1 MKKLKISQLPL
12 YNSLKGLFTI
22 GTDKDNRSV
31 RVSLEFIEQD
41 TQEAVKYARDE
52 TDKAVAG
59 ANTAVNNAVKYSKE
73 ETDAAVKKAQK
84 DTATAI
90 QQTQAATNEAV
101 SKCNTATTN
110 ANNMAGLAQNKADLA
125 AKATEACN
133 TATSDAKSATTAANK
148 ATSDTNKATQ
158 EAIKAT
164 AATKEATTNAIKA
177 TEDATTA
184 TDDCIAA
191 TDNAI
196 TATDEAIA
204 AKNDVLASLARL
216 IPTSL
221 SVSYLKHITL
231 GNLSE
236 LFIKAILKPDNVM
249 QNVMFISDNKSVNI
263 ATDGRIS
270 VVGKGTS
277 IVHIIPTC
285 NTALAETIAIEVSE
299 PTMRFAS
306 KRNKMRFTQGGA
318 IRLN

>member
-41 TQEAVKYARDE
+41 TQAAVKYARDE

-59 ANTAVNNAVKYSKE
+59 ANTSVNNAVKYSKE
-73 ETDAAVKKAQK
+73 QTDAA
-84 DTATAI
+84 I
-90 QQTQAATNEAV
+90 E
-101 SKCNTATTN
+101 KCNTATGK
-110 ANNMAGLAQNKADLA
+110 ANEAAALAQNKAELA
-125 AKATEACN
+125 ANATTACN
-133 TATSDAKSATTAANK
+133 TATNEAKIATTAANK
-148 ATSDTNKATQ
+148 ATSDTNTATQ

-164 AATKEATTNAIKA
+164 TATKEATANVIKA
-177 TEDATTA
+177 TENATTA

-196 TATDEAIA
+196 TATDEAVA

-221 SVSYLKHITL
+221 SVSCLKHITL

-236 LFIKAILKPDNVM
+236 LFVKAVLKPDNVM
-249 QNVMFISDNKSVNI
+249 QNVIFISDNKAVNV

-285 NTALAETIAIEVSE
+285 NTALAKTIAIEVTD
-299 PTMRFAS
+299 PTMRLAS
-306 KRNKMRFTQGGA
+306 QRNKMRFTQGGA